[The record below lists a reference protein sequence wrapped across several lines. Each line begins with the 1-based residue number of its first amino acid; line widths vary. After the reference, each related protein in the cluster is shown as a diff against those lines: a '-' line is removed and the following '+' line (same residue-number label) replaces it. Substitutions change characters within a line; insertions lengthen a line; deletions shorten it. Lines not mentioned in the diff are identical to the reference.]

1 MTEKGLV
8 IITGGGRGI
17 GRAIAKTLAHDDYT
31 VAITYTKSPDVAE
44 RVVREIAESGGR
56 AKAYQANVTQPAQI
70 TALFK
75 HAIDELGPLY
85 GFVNNAGITGE
96 RALIADQKPEDLQEL
111 IATNVTGSLIAAG
124 EAVKHLSTKRGGKG
138 GVIVNISSVAARLGG
153 LPGLVAYAATKGA
166 IETFT
171 KGLAN
176 EVAREGVRVNA
187 VAPGL
192 TDTEMVTEETAEK
205 IGEHVPMGRIG
216 KPEEIADAVLYL
228 LSDRASYI
236 TGTTLTVS
244 GGR

>member
-1 MTEKGLV
+1 M
-8 IITGGGRGI
+8 
-17 GRAIAKTLAHDDYT
+17 
-31 VAITYTKSPDVAE
+31 
-44 RVVREIAESGGR
+44 
-56 AKAYQANVTQPAQI
+56 
-70 TALFK
+70 
-75 HAIDELGPLY
+75 
-85 GFVNNAGITGE
+85 
-96 RALIADQKPEDLQEL
+96 
-111 IATNVTGSLIAAG
+111 
-124 EAVKHLSTKRGGKG
+124 
-138 GVIVNISSVAARLGG
+138 AARLGG

-192 TDTEMVTEETAEK
+192 TDTEMVNEETAEK